1 MASHPV
7 RIGYYDPFNTYQAV
21 QNELQHKFPLT
32 NLHWKYNSLKPVKSI
47 PVLPVELVEEIPKS
61 SATTDSSVYLRL
73 MFVTY
78 DSLELY
84 RLQVRPLIKE
94 WLKKLVVTSLV
105 EWMILFVMPSGS
117 KDKLSTIIKTSLFD
131 KLKIDFDTS
140 GKELSELSIEP
151 GTERCIK
158 LRQKY
163 ESDFAKTESYT
174 ELISQIKS
182 MLLNTFDSKHQQY
195 NDMLLTYNQNHMSSL
210 LAKVQLARLFYHMRL
225 LEDSLAIY
233 DDLYSAINILIPT
246 NKSAFTE
253 SFDIS
258 VDLNNFNIDTL
269 GVKDVSSFDPDKLL
283 QSPPVNV
290 FCLKSL
296 VFSAQTQI
304 LRALASSSSPSLS
317 IAHVGV
323 MLKRLSRFLNDV
335 SLDALCDVNEW
346 MFAVIDL
353 FTNLDTYV
361 SADKFLT
368 ASTDDEIK
376 LLSTDFYNSRAELVL
391 LQRSALIAIASKN
404 GFSIKGLDDVLHQH
418 FQDISLD
425 DDTKPRNNPPFSY
438 PRLKEILKDTAS
450 YYNYF
455 EQVTEFIIQDLVVC
469 GREKTID
476 MLSIDLAFLNY
487 HKGNYEAAI
496 DIIHNSYQYF
506 IESGWTFLGGVL
518 LEVYL
523 HCILKV
529 NPDNHVMLLDICLKL
544 LASIPSSSTSGKVVG
559 INSYQLIKKKP
570 QIKGL
575 FEKMIDCSL
584 HLSETVEYPLQ
595 TFFTTKISSYI
606 LADFESSLD
615 RYFVEL
621 KVTNLLGIPITWSS
635 VAIEFQTSGENI
647 TFLRKNVTLTN
658 EREQTIKVYSNNFRR
673 GYLSPKQ
680 IIVNL
685 SEKLQFCE
693 KLSRDGDGDDDF
705 NQTVLKFTNGSFT
718 QAATLLQAPQAEP
731 NLLLMYR
738 NLNKFWCEFRQPSLL
753 VLGSNAI
760 ELEIHNGD
768 NDLLKLDITVT
779 FGSDDVKFDNHG
791 RAFRQ
796 QTELLNR
803 KEVKRIPVK
812 YFYTGDSLKLNVS
825 AQISYTV
832 NGETFQ
838 YFMDDDIDR
847 SLAVS
852 VTVLD
857 IFRESFFYSKFQ
869 VGTSNAKFPIRIKD
883 VTLTSDST
891 NFDIQVPSKSYDSVV
906 AFGEQPVSYLY
917 RILPTATYRNFQVEK
932 FDLKVTYSDIRSE
945 CLLSLQKRLIGEFKS
960 LKLDHYWFLI
970 HSILQDSL
978 RFDLNHYA
986 IYREVKVLNHNE
998 TLLFAAKM
1006 ANKYVPFEHLQQQ
1019 LVKVIGDVI
1028 SDQWLEPEEPGDEL
1042 RELRI
1047 AVPAP
1052 SLDVLHSATFEYERK
1067 SQYLVGEPI
1076 EIKLTINTISLW
1088 ALEKSGLENEEILA
1102 SSSPKRG
1109 EPVKKKHSFQASLLY
1124 DENWLM
1130 SGFKREIFEVDYST
1144 GFSEND
1150 FSLVL
1155 IPLNVGKLELPKI
1168 GIKSAS
1174 AQEQEISMD
1183 TILKNG
1189 SETLLVVPEVSSITF
1204 TF

>member
-1 MASHPV
+1 MATHPV

-21 QNELQHKFPLT
+21 QNDLQHKFPLT

-78 DSLELY
+78 DTLELY

-105 EWMILFVMPSGS
+105 EWMVLFVMPSGS

-131 KLKIDFDTS
+131 KLKNDFDIS

-158 LRQKY
+158 LRQNY
-163 ESDFAKTESYT
+163 DSDFAKTESYT

-182 MLLNTFDSKHQQY
+182 MLLTTFDSKHQQY
-195 NDMLLTYNQNHMSSL
+195 NDMLLSYNQNDMSSL

-233 DDLYSAINILIPT
+233 DDLYSMINVLIST

-253 SFDIS
+253 SFDFS
-258 VDLNNFNIDTL
+258 VNLKNFNIDTL
-269 GVKDVSSFDPDKLL
+269 GVKNVSTFDPAKLL
-283 QSPPVNV
+283 QSPPVNI
-290 FCLKSL
+290 FDLKCL

-323 MLKRLSRFLNDV
+323 MLKRLSRFLSDV
-335 SLDALCDVNEW
+335 FLNASCDVNEW
-346 MFAVIDL
+346 VFAVIDL
-353 FTNLDTYV
+353 FTELDTYV
-361 SADKFLT
+361 SADKYLT
-368 ASTDDEIK
+368 TSADDEVK
-376 LLSTDFYNSRAELVL
+376 LVSTEFYNARAELVL
-391 LQRSALIAIASKN
+391 LQRSTLIAIASKN

-425 DDTKPRNNPPFSY
+425 DDDTKPTTSLTTIFH
-438 PRLKEILKDTAS
+438 PRLKEILKDKAS

-506 IESGWTFLGGVL
+506 IESGWSFLGGVL

-523 HCILKV
+523 HCIQKV
-529 NPDNHVMLLDICLKL
+529 NPDNHTMLLDICLKL
-544 LASIPSSSTSGKVVG
+544 LASIPSNSNNGKVVG

-570 QIKGL
+570 QIEGL
-575 FEKMIDCSL
+575 FEKMIDCSH
-584 HLSETVEYPLQ
+584 HLSEIVEYPLQ
-595 TFFTTKISSYI
+595 TLFTTSISSHI
-606 LADFESSLD
+606 LADFESPLD

-621 KVTNLLGIPITWSS
+621 RATNLLGIPITWSS

-647 TFLRKNVTLTN
+647 TFLRKNITLTN
-658 EREQTIKVYSNNFRR
+658 EREQTIKIYSNSFRR

-680 IIVNL
+680 ITVNL

-693 KLSRDGDGDDDF
+693 KLSREGDDDF
-705 NQTVLKFTNGSFT
+705 DQTVLKFTNGSFT
-718 QAATLLQAPQAEP
+718 QAATLFQAPQTDP
-731 NLLLMYR
+731 NILLMYR
-738 NLNKFWCEFRQPSLL
+738 SLNKLWCEFRQPSQLA
-753 VLGSNAI
+753 LGSNAI

-768 NDLLKLDITVT
+768 NDLLKLDITVAC
-779 FGSDDVKFDNHG
+779 GSSDVRFDNDGH
-791 RAFRQ
+791 AFRQ
-796 QTELLNR
+796 QHELLSKN
-803 KEVKRIPVK
+803 EVKRISIK
-812 YFYTGDSLKLNVS
+812 YFYTGDSLKLNVT

-832 NGETFQ
+832 NGETFT
-838 YFMDDDIDR
+838 YIMDDEIDR

-857 IFRESFFYSKFQ
+857 TFRESFFYSKFQ
-869 VGTSNAKFPIRIKD
+869 VGTSNAKFPIRIKE
-883 VTLTSDST
+883 VALTSDST
-891 NFDIQVPSKSYDSVV
+891 NFDIQAPSESHDSVV
-906 AFGEQPVSYLY
+906 AFGEQPVAYLY

-932 FDLKVTYSDIRSE
+932 FDLKVAYSDIRSE
-945 CLLSLQKRLIGEFKS
+945 CLLSLQRKLIEELKN
-960 LKLDHYWFLI
+960 LKLDNYWFLF
-970 HSILQDSL
+970 HSVLQDYL

-986 IYREVKVLNHNE
+986 IYREVKGLNHDE
-998 TLLFAAKM
+998 TLLFVARM
-1006 ANKYVPFEHLQQQ
+1006 ASKYVPSEHIQQQ

-1028 SDQWLEPEEPGDEL
+1028 SDQWLETEEPGDEI
-1042 RELRI
+1042 RELSI

-1052 SLDVLHSATFEYERK
+1052 GLDVLHSATFEYERK

-1076 EIKLTINTISLW
+1076 EIRLTINTISQW
-1088 ALEKSGLENEEILA
+1088 ALEKPDLEREEILA

-1109 EPVKKKHSFQASLLY
+1109 EPVKKKHSFQASILY
-1124 DENWLM
+1124 DENWLI
-1130 SGFKREIFEVDYST
+1130 SGFKRETFEVDYST
-1144 GFSEND
+1144 GFSENG

-1174 AQEQEISMD
+1174 AHEQEISMD

>member
-1 MASHPV
+1 MATHPI

-21 QNELQHKFPLT
+21 QNDLQHKFPLT
-32 NLHWKYNSLKPVKSI
+32 NLHWKYNPLKPVKSI

-131 KLKIDFDTS
+131 KLKMDFDVS
-140 GKELSELSIEP
+140 GKELSDLSIEP

-158 LRQKY
+158 LRQNY

-174 ELISQIKS
+174 ELVSHIKS

-195 NDMLLTYNQNHMSSL
+195 NDMLLSYNQNHMSSL

-233 DDLYSAINILIPT
+233 DDLYSTINVLVPT

-258 VDLNNFNIDTL
+258 VDLKNFNIDTL
-269 GVKDVSSFDPDKLL
+269 GVKDGTSFDAAKLL

-290 FCLKSL
+290 FDLKSL

-304 LRALASSSSPSLS
+304 LSALASSSSPSLS

-335 SLDALCDVNEW
+335 LLNALGDVNEW
-346 MFAVIDL
+346 VFAVIDL
-353 FTNLDTYV
+353 FTSMDTYV
-361 SADKFLT
+361 SADKYLN

-376 LLSTDFYNSRAELVL
+376 LLNSDFYNSRAALLL
-391 LQRSALIAIASKN
+391 LQRSSLIAIASRY
-404 GFSIKGLDDVLHQH
+404 GYSIKGLDDVLLQS
-418 FQDISLD
+418 FQDVSLD
-425 DDTKPRNNPPFSY
+425 DDTKPRVIPPLYY

-450 YYNYF
+450 YYTYL
-455 EQVTEFIIQDLVVC
+455 EQVTEFIIQDLLVC

-506 IESGWTFLGGVL
+506 IERGWTFLGGVL

-523 HCILKV
+523 HCIQKV
-529 NPDNHVMLLDICLKL
+529 NPDNHVMLLDILLKL
-544 LASIPSSSTSGKVVG
+544 LASIPSNSTGGIVVG
-559 INSYQLIKKKP
+559 INSYQLIKKNP
-570 QIKGL
+570 QIEGL
-575 FEKMIDCSL
+575 FEKMIESSQ
-584 HLSETVEYPLQ
+584 HLSNDVEYPLQ
-595 TFFTTKISSYI
+595 TLFTTKISSYI
-606 LADFESSLD
+606 LADFDSTLD

-621 KVTNLLGIPITWSS
+621 KVTNLLGIPITWNS
-635 VAIEFQTSGENI
+635 VAIDFQTSGENI
-647 TFLRKNVTLTN
+647 TFLRKNITLTN
-658 EREQTIKVYSNNFRR
+658 EREQTIKVFSNTFRR

-680 IIVNL
+680 IVVTL

-693 KLSRDGDGDDDF
+693 RLSRDGDDDF
-705 NQTVLKFTNGSFT
+705 DQTVLKFTNGSFS
-718 QAATLLQAPQAEP
+718 QAAALLRASQADP
-731 NLLLMYR
+731 NFMLMYR
-738 NLNKFWCEFRQPSLL
+738 SLNKLWCEFRQPTLL
-753 VLGSNAI
+753 SLGSNAI

-768 NDLLKLDITVT
+768 NDLLNLDVTVT
-779 FGSDDVKFDNHG
+779 SGSNGVKFDNDG
-791 RAFRQ
+791 DAFRQ
-796 QTELLNR
+796 QHELFHKN
-803 KEVKRIPVK
+803 EVKRIPVK

-825 AQISYTV
+825 AQISYTI
-832 NGETFQ
+832 NGETFE
-838 YFMDDDIDR
+838 FIMDDEIDR

-869 VGTSNAKFPIRIKD
+869 VGTSNAKFPIRIKE
-883 VTLTSDST
+883 VTLTTDSP
-891 NFDIQVPSKSYDSVV
+891 NFDIQEPSNSYNSVV

-945 CLLSLQKRLIGEFKS
+945 CLLSIQKKLIGELKK
-960 LKLDHYWFLI
+960 LKLDHYWFLF

-978 RFDLNHYA
+978 RLDLNHYA
-986 IYREVKVLNHNE
+986 IYREVKGLNCNE
-998 TLLFAAKM
+998 TLLFIARM
-1006 ANKYVPFEHLQQQ
+1006 ASKYVPSEHIQQQ
-1019 LVKVIGDVI
+1019 LVKVVGDVL
-1028 SDQWLEPEEPGDEL
+1028 SDQWLENEEIGEEL
-1042 RELRI
+1042 RELSI

-1067 SQYLVGEPI
+1067 SKYLVGEPI
-1076 EIKLTINTISLW
+1076 EVRLTINTISKW
-1088 ALEKSGLENEEILA
+1088 ALEKPELETEEFLA

-1109 EPVKKKHSFQASLLY
+1109 EPVKKKHSFQASILY
-1124 DENWLM
+1124 DENWLI
-1130 SGFKREIFEVDYST
+1130 SGFKRETFEVDYST
-1144 GFSEND
+1144 GISEND
-1150 FSLVL
+1150 FSLML

-1174 AQEQEISMD
+1174 APEQEVSMD
-1183 TILKNG
+1183 TIFKNG
-1189 SETLLVVPEVSSITF
+1189 SETLLVVPEVNSITF